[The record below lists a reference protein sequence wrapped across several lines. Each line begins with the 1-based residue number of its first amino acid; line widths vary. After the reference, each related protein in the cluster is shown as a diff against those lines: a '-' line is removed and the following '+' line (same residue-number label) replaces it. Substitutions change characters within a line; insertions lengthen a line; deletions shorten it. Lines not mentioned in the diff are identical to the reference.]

1 MIGVLGMGLLTTWK
15 CHCYVQNVHYKIFTC
30 FVFWRCPFC
39 SYFCCDGVCV
49 NQTKRNLPY
58 SLSLFLPLSEIINVW
73 LLCRRFI
80 VGWLVWHFCVS
91 HSKSCYHILAIS
103 WFSFRR
109 LLSSVWSDNVK
120 SNKRY
125 SSNARICSIL
135 LCHSLTCVENV
146 HFQIDGLEREN
157 NQKIYIMFW

>member
-1 MIGVLGMGLLTTWK
+1 MKMSLLCTKCPLQNICMFCLLTASFLLIFLLRWVLPWTK
-15 CHCYVQNVHYKIFTC
+15 LSVICHI
-30 FVFWRCPFC
+30 
-39 SYFCCDGVCV
+39 
-49 NQTKRNLPY
+49 
-58 SLSLFLPLSEIINVW
+58 LSLFLPLPEIINVW

-103 WFSFRR
+103 WSSFRR

-157 NQKIYIMFW
+157 NQKFDIKFW